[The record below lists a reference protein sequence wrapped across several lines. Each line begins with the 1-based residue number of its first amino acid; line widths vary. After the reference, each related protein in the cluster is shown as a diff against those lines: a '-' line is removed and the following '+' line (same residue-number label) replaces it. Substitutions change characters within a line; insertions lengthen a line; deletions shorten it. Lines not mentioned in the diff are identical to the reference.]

1 MTVTRSKRRN
11 VPREERVG
19 RAKPVVVSRNG
30 MSREDKASAIMMAIL
45 VLVFLV
51 LIVMAECSSGDVEA
65 GVVEP
70 ITKSRAMESDEGES
84 SDQSLKD
91 VIDQAFSEL
100 GSAVDE
106 ALDELGRAIDDA
118 FSEPG

>member
-19 RAKPVVVSRNG
+19 RAKPVVVSRGG
-30 MSREDKASAIMMAIL
+30 MSREDKASAIMTAIL
-45 VLVFLV
+45 ILVFLV
-51 LIVMAECSSGDVEA
+51 LIVMAECSSEDAEA
-65 GVVEP
+65 GIVEP
-70 ITKSRAMESDEGES
+70 IMKSRAVESDEGES
-84 SDQSLKD
+84 SDQGLDD
-91 VIDQAFSEL
+91 VIDEAFAEL

-118 FSEPG
+118 FAEPE

>member
-84 SDQSLKD
+84 SDQSLED

>member
-84 SDQSLKD
+84 SDQSLED
-91 VIDQAFSEL
+91 VIDQVFSEL

>member
-19 RAKPVVVSRNG
+19 RAKPLVVSRNG

-45 VLVFLV
+45 VVVFLV

-65 GVVEP
+65 SVVEP

-84 SDQSLKD
+84 SDQSLED

>member
-11 VPREERVG
+11 VPSEERVG

-65 GVVEP
+65 SVAEP

-84 SDQSLKD
+84 SDQSLED

-100 GSAVDE
+100 GSAVDK

>member
-19 RAKPVVVSRNG
+19 RAKSVVVSRKG

-51 LIVMAECSSGDVEA
+51 LIVMAECSSENAEA
-65 GVVEP
+65 SVAEP
-70 ITKSRAMESDEGES
+70 ITKSRAVESGEGEG
-84 SDQSLKD
+84 SDQSLDD
-91 VIDQAFSEL
+91 VID
-100 GSAVDE
+100 E
-106 ALDELGRAIDDA
+106 ALAELGRAVDEVFEELDGI
-118 FSEPG
+118 FS